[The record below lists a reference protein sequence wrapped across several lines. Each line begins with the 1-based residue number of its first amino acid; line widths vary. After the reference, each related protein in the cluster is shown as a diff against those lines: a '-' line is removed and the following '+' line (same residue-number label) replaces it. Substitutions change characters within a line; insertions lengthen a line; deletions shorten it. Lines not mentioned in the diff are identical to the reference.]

1 MAVQSLAITN
11 AGSNLFTS
19 VNNNA
24 VTTIMVCNIV
34 PFDPL
39 DPTADLN
46 YLYLYVVN
54 NNDPV
59 SDNLNLVVN
68 KLPVPAG
75 ETVTFDS
82 EKIILANGDR
92 IFVKS
97 VHINSPSTTDEN
109 LVATISTLS
118 I

>member
-1 MAVQSLAITN
+1 M
-11 AGSNLFTS
+11 
-19 VNNNA
+19 
-24 VTTIMVCNIV
+24 
-34 PFDPL
+34 
-39 DPTADLN
+39 
-46 YLYLYVVN
+46 VN